1 MNTIIVLTETPV
13 WHQGYIKH
21 HLRNSG
27 INMTGSFK
35 WNRLV
40 INDIYEIL
48 FINPVGIYSD
58 AELFANCVL
67 DLTDWKC
74 HWQSRC

>member
-27 INMTGSFK
+27 INMTG
-35 WNRLV
+35 R
-40 INDIYEIL
+40 
-48 FINPVGIYSD
+48 GIVWR
-58 AELFANCVL
+58 CVRKDYKHL
-67 DLTDWKC
+67 LYGGIGK
-74 HWQSRC
+74 

>member
-27 INMTGSFK
+27 INMTGSPSHVF
-35 WNRLV
+35 NL
-40 INDIYEIL
+40 E
-48 FINPVGIYSD
+48 F
-58 AELFANCVL
+58 
-67 DLTDWKC
+67 
-74 HWQSRC
+74 